1 MKKNLWTPL
10 KIIIIAILFGL
21 VFWIIDS
28 IIHYFEFSSH
38 LRMMIVEKPG
48 NFLDSLILNVYPH
61 QLFVRFTFLICCLIG
76 GFIVIVFI
84 TRQRVIEKDLIDSE
98 EQYRNVTERANDAIG
113 IISDGKIRY
122 VNPRFCEISGYST
135 KELLGAS
142 ITKIL
147 KESEIPKVV
156 DHYERRMNNENVES
170 VYEIIILHKNGAE
183 IFIEINA
190 GLITWKDSKADLI
203 IARDI
208 TFRKIAEKAL
218 QENEEK
224 YRTLINNINTGL
236 YRNSVELDGT
246 FIEVNPAFVKMFGY
260 NSREEM
266 LQLKAV
272 QLYAN
277 TKDKEDFNRELMEK
291 GFVTNQEML
300 LQRKDKK
307 TFWAKVTVMLIRDDN
322 GNPKY
327 YDGLVEDITER
338 KEAEEQLKKTN
349 YELRQLKENLE
360 IKVKDAIKEIRDKD
374 HLLIKQSRHA
384 SMGEMI
390 GNIAHQWRQPLTA
403 IAVLVQDI
411 EEAYNYDELTSEY
424 LKESIKKTMEQL
436 KYMSHTID
444 DFRNFFKPNKTKED
458 FSANTVVTKTVEF
471 IRKSF
476 EHNQIELKI
485 NLRQECKISGFA
497 NEYSQVILNIL
508 NNAKDAIVENQTK
521 NSFVEILLEKKKDA
535 TILKITNNAG
545 PIPEEILENIFDPY
559 FTTKQQRK
567 GTGLGLYM
575 AKTIIEQN
583 MGGKISINNLKDG
596 VSFIIEV

>member
-1 MKKNLWTPL
+1 MKKRSWSPA
-10 KIIIIAILFGL
+10 KIILISILFGL
-21 VFWIIDS
+21 LFWIADS
-28 IIHYFEFSSH
+28 MIHYFEFSSH
-38 LRMMIVEKPG
+38 LRMMIVQKPG
-48 NFLDSLILNVYPH
+48 SFADTLILNVYPH
-61 QLFVRFTFLICCLIG
+61 QLIGRLIFLFACIIG
-76 GFIVIVFI
+76 GVITIIFLS
-84 TRQRVIEKDLIDSE
+84 RQKEIEKELIESE
-98 EQYRNVTERANDAIG
+98 EQYRNVTERANDAIS
-113 IISDGKIRY
+113 IISDGKIQY

-135 KELLGAS
+135 RELIGAS

-156 DHYERRMNNENVES
+156 DHYEKRMNNENVES

-190 GLITWKDSKADLI
+190 GVITWKGSKADLI

-236 YRNSVELDGT
+236 YRNSVESDGT

-260 NSREEM
+260 DSREEM

-291 GFVTNQEML
+291 GFVTNREML

-322 GNPKY
+322 DNPQY

-338 KEAEEQLKKTN
+338 KQAEEQLKKTN
-349 YELRQLKENLE
+349 IELRQLKENLE

-403 IAVLVQDI
+403 IAVLIQDI
-411 EEAYNYDELTSEY
+411 EEAYKYDELTQEY
-424 LKESIKKTMEQL
+424 LEKSIKTTMDQL
-436 KYMSHTID
+436 KYMSRTID
-444 DFRNFFKPNKTKED
+444 DFRNFFKPNKLKEN
-458 FSANTVVTKTVEF
+458 FSANAVILKTLDF
-471 IRKSF
+471 ISNSF

-485 NLRQECKISGFA
+485 DLHKEC
-497 NEYSQVILNIL
+497 
-508 NNAKDAIVENQTK
+508 
-521 NSFVEILLEKKKDA
+521 EI
-535 TILKITNNAG
+535 
-545 PIPEEILENIFDPY
+545 
-559 FTTKQQRK
+559 
-567 GTGLGLYM
+567 M
-575 AKTIIEQN
+575 
-583 MGGKISINNLKDG
+583 G
-596 VSFIIEV
+596 VS

>member
-1 MKKNLWTPL
+1 MKKNLWNPL
-10 KIIIIAILFGL
+10 KIIIIALIIGL
-21 VFWIIDS
+21 TFWVIDS
-28 IIHYFEFSSH
+28 IIHYFEFSNH
-38 LRMMIVEKPG
+38 LRLMIVENPG
-48 NFLDSLILNVYPH
+48 NFFDSLILNVYPY
-61 QLFVRFTFLICCLIG
+61 QLFVRLAFLICSLIV
-76 GFIVIVFI
+76 GFIVIIFI
-84 TRQRVIEKDLIDSE
+84 TRQRVIEKDLIESE
-98 EQYRNVTERANDAIG
+98 EQYRNVTERANDAIS
-113 IISDGKIRY
+113 IISDGKIQY

-135 KELLGAS
+135 RELIGAS

-156 DHYERRMNNENVES
+156 DHYEKRMNNENVES

-190 GLITWKDSKADLI
+190 GVITWKDSKADLI

-260 NSREEM
+260 DSREEM

-277 TKDKEDFNRELMEK
+277 TKDKEDFNRELMDK
-291 GFVTNQEML
+291 GFVTNREML

-322 GNPKY
+322 DNPQY

-338 KEAEEQLKKTN
+338 KQAEEQLKKTN
-349 YELRQLKENLE
+349 IELRQLKENLE
-360 IKVKDAIKEIRDKD
+360 IKVKDVIKEIRDKD

-411 EEAYNYDELTSEY
+411 EEAYNFDELTSEY

-458 FSANTVVTKTVEF
+458 FSANKVVMKTVEF

-485 NLRQECKISGFA
+485 DLKQECKISGFA

-508 NNAKDAIVENQTK
+508 NNAKDAIVETKTK
-521 NSFVEILLEKKKDA
+521 NAFVEILLEKKDEK

-545 PIPEEILENIFDPY
+545 PISEEILENIFDPY

-596 VSFIIEV
+596 VSFIIEM

>member
-10 KIIIIAILFGL
+10 KIILIAILFGL

-48 NFLDSLILNVYPH
+48 NFFDSLILNVYPH
-61 QLFVRFTFLICCLIG
+61 QLIVRFAFLICCLIG

-84 TRQRVIEKDLIDSE
+84 TRQRVIEKDLIESE
-98 EQYRNVTERANDAIG
+98 EQYRNVTERANDGIG
-113 IISDGKIRY
+113 IIYDGKFEY
-122 VNPRFCEISGYST
+122 VNPRLCEMSGYALEDLIGNHFS
-135 KELLGAS
+135 KFLV
-142 ITKIL
+142 
-147 KESEIPKVV
+147 ESEIPKLL
-156 DHYERRMNNENVES
+156 DYYERRIKHEDVTS
-170 VYEIIILHKNGAE
+170 VYETVLKHKNGAE
-183 IFIEINA
+183 IFVEVNA
-190 GLITWKDSKADLI
+190 GLIQWKDGDGDLI
-203 IARDI
+203 IVRDI

-236 YRNSVELDGT
+236 YRNSVEWDGT
-246 FIEVNPAFVKMFGY
+246 FIEVNPAFVRMFGY
-260 NSREEM
+260 DSREEM
-266 LQLKAV
+266 LQLKAF

-277 TKDKEDFNRELMEK
+277 IKDKEDFNRELMEK
-291 GFVTNQEML
+291 GFVTNREML
-300 LQRKDKK
+300 LQRKDEK
-307 TFWAKVTVMLIRDDN
+307 TFWAKVTVMLIRDDD

-338 KEAEEQLKKTN
+338 KRAEELLKKTN
-349 YELRQLKENLE
+349 NELRQLKENLE

-424 LKESIKKTMEQL
+424 LNESIKKTMEQL

-458 FSANTVVTKTVEF
+458 FSANIVVMKTVEF

-485 NLRQECKISGFA
+485 DLKQECEISGFA

-521 NSFVEILLEKKKDA
+521 NAFVEIILGKKNDI
-535 TILKITNNAG
+535 TMLKISNNAG

-596 VSFIIEV
+596 VTFIIEV